1 MDLRKTAAEL
11 IKFRTETGNLPE
23 IDRCMRYLS
32 GLADEMGA
40 AVEIYKKDALAPVM
54 LLTNGEKR
62 DFDVLAVGHIDVV
75 PAADNMFIPYEKDGK
90 MFGRGTLD
98 MKSFAAVGLASLE
111 YVIKEKLPLKFG
123 VLLSSDEEK
132 GSFGLEAFLKDNPAL
147 RAKIVFDVDVAGSIN
162 KIVARCKS
170 PVFVKL
176 TSEGKEAHGSTPWE
190 GIDANEQLMQTW
202 QNIRG
207 FYPYY
212 SKKMPKPADT
222 WVDTVHFAKIEGGAV
237 ANVIA
242 THAEAL
248 LDFRLTE
255 KSTLAGLEENL
266 RKAAVEGVDWRIIS
280 AGRAVVMDE
289 NNPHIRAYK
298 QLAEEYLGQPL
309 EFEYIGGATDSRAFA
324 ERGSVVIMHSGSG
337 DGMHAAGEY
346 VVWQSVEQL
355 AEIQRRFLQRLAE
368 NGF

>member
-32 GLADEMGA
+32 GLADEMGV

-212 SKKMPKPADT
+212 SKKMPKP
-222 WVDTVHFAKIEGGAV
+222 G
-237 ANVIA
+237 
-242 THAEAL
+242 
-248 LDFRLTE
+248 LTRFILP
-255 KSTLAGLEENL
+255 KS
-266 RKAAVEGVDWRIIS
+266 KAARWPMS
-280 AGRAVVMDE
+280 
-289 NNPHIRAYK
+289 
-298 QLAEEYLGQPL
+298 
-309 EFEYIGGATDSRAFA
+309 
-324 ERGSVVIMHSGSG
+324 
-337 DGMHAAGEY
+337 
-346 VVWQSVEQL
+346 
-355 AEIQRRFLQRLAE
+355 
-368 NGF
+368 

>member
-132 GSFGLEAFLKDNPAL
+132 GSFGLETFLKDNPAL

-242 THAEAL
+242 NHAEAL

-355 AEIQRRFLQRLAE
+355 AEIQRRFLQQQAE